1 MYRFTKERYERGVWA
16 IKGKGGAE
24 VPYIRN
30 PTTNNRVKTPL
41 FIIGVDAG
49 KALLYQRLRHNTKG
63 PNYSCTERQKPT
75 LAAQILERRKHS
87 ANL

>member
-1 MYRFTKERYERGVWA
+1 VYRFTKERYERGVWA

-49 KALLYQRLRHNTKG
+49 KALLYQRLRRTTATSPRTKKPG
-63 PNYSCTERQKPT
+63 TMKPT
-75 LAAQILERRKHS
+75 LRA
-87 ANL
+87 